1 MAVDRTDGTED
12 CLIEIDDWDFDWQ
25 RTYVFDEPKTFDEG
39 DLWKLECSWDNPTDQ
54 DMDWGDGTGDEM
66 CLGTVMVSLD

>member
-1 MAVDRTDGTED
+1 MRIERADGTEE
-12 CLIEIDDWDFDWQ
+12 CLIQIDDWDFDWQ
-25 RTYVFDEPKTFDEG
+25 RTYVFDEPKTIEEG
-39 DLWKLECSWDNPTDQ
+39 DVWQLECAWDNPTEQ